1 MKSVFRKI
9 FSPILNYFESGEDE
23 FIYVRSHRIIL
34 LVVGVLFSVLAS
46 ASAFAAILTAQFG
59 AFIPVVIFFAAGA
72 VCLIV
77 SLCGN
82 ERAVATIWRS
92 K

>member
-46 ASAFAAILTAQFG
+46 ASAFAAILTAQFS

-77 SLCGN
+77 SLSGN